1 MGDREKKY
9 KRIFLG
15 EKSVEEQEV
24 TGHGHHHP
32 KKDKTPPEITPGYDS
47 DDERENAHMM
57 FIDDL

>member
-24 TGHGHHHP
+24 TGHNHQHA
-32 KKDKTPPEITPGYDS
+32 KKNKTPEITPGYDS